1 MSLCASHRLPTVVR
15 HLLERRAVA
24 IALRHLR
31 RLRARSGA
39 DFVEQLT
46 DKTERVNLIVV
57 LAGGETQQLGPQVRK
72 PWRALPHIE
81 RAKGSMARSILA
93 RLRRRLLAGYSNIE
107 VGLLHCVQMA
117 RGGDIDMVLKRMFRF
132 QGETRRINEAGN
144 ARAFGVQTSQ
154 ARSRFSKS
162 SPSRQILSEDTEPIC
177 PLGLVGRQQR
187 QARVR

>member
-57 LAGGETQQLGPQVRK
+57 LAGGETQQLGQDP
-72 PWRALPHIE
+72 P
-81 RAKGSMARSILA
+81 
-93 RLRRRLLAGYSNIE
+93 
-107 VGLLHCVQMA
+107 
-117 RGGDIDMVLKRMFRF
+117 
-132 QGETRRINEAGN
+132 
-144 ARAFGVQTSQ
+144 FG
-154 ARSRFSKS
+154 
-162 SPSRQILSEDTEPIC
+162 
-177 PLGLVGRQQR
+177 
-187 QARVR
+187 